1 MSKKTDRKKAAGAE
15 SVRLDKLL
23 AQEGFGTR
31 SELGRAIRK
40 GSVCVN
46 GEHVKDPG
54 MKVSTEDEI
63 LFDGK
68 AVRQKDHVYYMLHK
82 PAGVVSATEDG
93 REMTVLDLLR
103 NPSVTG
109 TGAAGG
115 PERDSLSEPVLR
127 RGLFPV
133 GRLDKDTEGL
143 LLITDDGQ
151 LAHRLLSPAR
161 HVDKTYYAIVTGKV
175 TGEDIRA
182 FAEGLEVDDEF
193 TAMPARLC
201 TDLEADAG
209 TAALIPGN
217 LSGILPGGTG
227 QYSQT
232 IVTIKEGKYHQI
244 KRMFAARGKEVL
256 YLKRLS
262 MGPLYLDPALAPGG
276 FRPLRQEEIEA
287 LMKADNTI

>member
-54 MKVSTEDEI
+54 MKVSSEDEI

-115 PERDSLSEPVLR
+115 PERDPLSEPVLR
-127 RGLFPV
+127 RGVAGKACGQDLLCDRDRKSDRGGYPGIC
-133 GRLDKDTEGL
+133 GR
-143 LLITDDGQ
+143 
-151 LAHRLLSPAR
+151 
-161 HVDKTYYAIVTGKV
+161 
-175 TGEDIRA
+175 
-182 FAEGLEVDDEF
+182 
-193 TAMPARLC
+193 
-201 TDLEADAG
+201 
-209 TAALIPGN
+209 
-217 LSGILPGGTG
+217 
-227 QYSQT
+227 
-232 IVTIKEGKYHQI
+232 
-244 KRMFAARGKEVL
+244 ARG
-256 YLKRLS
+256 
-262 MGPLYLDPALAPGG
+262 G
-276 FRPLRQEEIEA
+276 
-287 LMKADNTI
+287 

>member
-54 MKVSTEDEI
+54 MKVSSEDEI

-151 LAHRLLSPAR
+151 LAHR
-161 HVDKTYYAIVTGKV
+161 T
-175 TGEDIRA
+175 
-182 FAEGLEVDDEF
+182 EV
-193 TAMPARLC
+193 RQY
-201 TDLEADAG
+201 
-209 TAALIPGN
+209 PGIC
-217 LSGILPGGTG
+217 G
-227 QYSQT
+227 
-232 IVTIKEGKYHQI
+232 
-244 KRMFAARGKEVL
+244 RARG
-256 YLKRLS
+256 
-262 MGPLYLDPALAPGG
+262 G
-276 FRPLRQEEIEA
+276 
-287 LMKADNTI
+287 

>member
-54 MKVSTEDEI
+54 MKVSSEDEI

-109 TGAAGG
+109 SGAAGG

-193 TAMPARLC
+193 TAMPARLS

-209 TAALIPGN
+209 RAALIPGN
-217 LSGILPGGTG
+217 LSGILPGGTC